1 MSAQNALER
10 DGDDVVVMKRKLE
23 EHVEMDITPLID
35 ITFLLL
41 IFFVIT
47 AKVAED
53 NSVPLP
59 AADYG
64 ATVTKGEAVVLSV
77 ISNSGQ
83 LPKVYKGEGA
93 KEEKLILAATAS
105 DQDEEIAKYVQEEMA
120 KADYLTAVLIHADKS
135 LPSREVHRIARA
147 ACRMGNVKLF
157 YKVQED

>member
-1 MSAQNALER
+1 VQNALER
-10 DGDDVVVMKRKLE
+10 DPEDAVVMKRRRE

-59 AADYG
+59 PADYG
-64 ATVTKGEAVVLSV
+64 ATVTKGEAVVISV
-77 ISNSGQ
+77 VNSDG
-83 LPKVYKGEGA
+83 LPKVYKGEGT
-93 KEEKLILAATAS
+93 KEENRILASAAP
-105 DQDEEIAKYVQEEMA
+105 DQEEEIAKYVQDEIA
-120 KADYLTAVLIHADKS
+120 QSPHLTSVLIHADKA
-135 LPSREVHRIARA
+135 LPSREVNRIARA

>member
-1 MSAQNALER
+1 MQNALER
-10 DGDDVVVMKRKLE
+10 DPEDAVVMKRRIE

-59 AADYG
+59 PADYG
-64 ATVTKGEAVVLSV
+64 ANVNKGEAVVISV
-77 ISNSGQ
+77 MSSDG
-83 LPKVYKGEGA
+83 LPKVYKGEGS
-93 KEEKLILAATAS
+93 KEANRLLASNAS
-105 DQDEEIAKYVQEEMA
+105 DQDEEIAKYVQDEVA
-120 KADYLTAVLIHADKS
+120 ANQYLTAVLIHADKA
-135 LPSREVHRIARA
+135 LPSREVNRIARA